1 MVINDFYFDNFIL
14 TFIKII
20 KFYTLNTAFFDFTVY
35 NISDTENFYQWV
47 TGDNQ
52 RHILIGFL
60 DEQQEMLEIFLHK
73 IIGSAKLDLE
83 KDCLILR
90 GHSASVSI
98 PTFAQMKSF
107 HKIEKAVLFGLTGKD
122 LGLNIETHL
131 YIPFAFNNCQFM
143 FADKLS
149 SIENS
154 VELKKALWHGLQT
167 LFL

>member
-1 MVINDFYFDNFIL
+1 MD
-14 TFIKII
+14 
-20 KFYTLNTAFFDFTVY
+20 TAFFDFTVY
-35 NISDTENFYQWV
+35 KISDSTNINESL

-60 DEQQEMLEIFLHK
+60 DEQQNTLETFLNK

-90 GHSASVSI
+90 GSAESPI
-98 PTFAQMKSF
+98 PTFAQIKSF
-107 HKIEKAVLFGLTGKD
+107 QKIEKAVFFGLTGKD

-131 YIPFAFNNCQFM
+131 YIPFAFNNCHFM

-149 SIENS
+149 LIENS
-154 VELKKALWHGLQT
+154 VERKKALWTGLQT